1 MIFEKK
7 NYGLTKKAEDLHK
20 EMDKLMNYYAKK
32 MVDMDTVSYMEP
44 EDILMFKDVAKM
56 YDLSKE
62 LMEDYAKKV
71 EEMDRKLDLILKKLE
86 K

>member
-1 MIFEKK
+1 MIFGER
-7 NYGLTKKAEDLHK
+7 NNGLSKKAEDLNK

-44 EDILMFKDVAKM
+44 EDILIFKDVAKI
-56 YDLSKE
+56 YDLSKDF
-62 LMEDYAKKV
+62 MESYAKKMDD
-71 EEMDRKLDLILKKLE
+71 MDRKLDLILKKLE

>member
-7 NYGLTKKAEDLHK
+7 NYGLTKKAEDLNK

>member
-7 NYGLTKKAEDLHK
+7 NYELTKKAEDLHK
-20 EMDKLMNYYAKK
+20 EMDNLMNYYAKK
-32 MVDMDTVSYMEP
+32 MVNIDTVSYMEP
-44 EDILMFKDVAKM
+44 EDILMFKDVAKI

-62 LMEDYAKKV
+62 LMEDYAEKV
-71 EEMDRKLDLILKKLE
+71 EKMDRKLDLILKKLE

>member
-1 MIFEKK
+1 MLFEKK
-7 NYGLTKKAEDLHK
+7 NYGLTKKVEDLNK

-44 EDILMFKDVAKM
+44 EDILMFKDVVKM

-62 LMEDYAKKV
+62 LMEDYANKV